1 MIFGIPTY
9 FVVIFVQSLRRVR
22 LFAVPW
28 SAACQAIMSSAIS
41 QSLLKFM
48 SVELMMPSKYLI
60 LCNLHPLILL
70 PSIFLSIRIFSMS
83 WLFPSDS
90 QSIEASASALLMNIQ
105 DWFPLALTAFISLLP
120 KGLSRVFSSTRILRH
135 QFFAA
140 QSSWWSNSHIHT

>member
-9 FVVIFVQSLRRVR
+9 FVVVFVQSLRHVR

-48 SVELMMPSKYLI
+48 SIELMVPSKYPI
-60 LCNLHPLILL
+60 LCNPQ
-70 PSIFLSIRIFSMS
+70 PPDPAFIRIFSMS
-83 WLFPSDS
+83 WLFPSGS
-90 QSIEASASALLMNIQ
+90 ESIEASTSALLMNIQ
-105 DWFPLALTAFISLLP
+105 DWFPLGLTAFISLLP